1 MRDTLMHGFFRN
13 VPVIRFGKKRYRA
26 LFLSDL
32 HLGTRAAKTH
42 ALVEFLRTHDA
53 ETIYLVGDI
62 IDFWRLKR
70 GVIWPGGNDEI
81 LQILLERMHSGTRI
95 VYVPGNHDEAL
106 RAYCGMTFS
115 GIEITRDCV
124 HTTANGRKLFVL
136 HGDEFDVVVRYAK
149 WLRFLGDRSY
159 EFVLWCDGPLNW
171 ARRKLGFGHWSLSV
185 YVKTRVKAAAAFID
199 EFETALAAEAKRR
212 GYDGVVCGHIH
223 HPADRLIDGVRY
235 LNCGD
240 WTENCTAIAE
250 HADGQIEILR
260 WLHVDRESE
269 PAAVREPMLKAA

>member
-1 MRDTLMHGFFRN
+1 MHGFFRN
-13 VPVIRFGKKRYRA
+13 VPVIRFGEKRYRA

-32 HLGTRAAKTH
+32 HLGTRAAKTDG
-42 ALVEFLRTHDA
+42 LIEFLRNHDA
-53 ETIYLVGDI
+53 ETVYLVGDI

-81 LQILLERMHSGTRI
+81 LQLLLERMQSGTRI

-106 RAYCGMTFS
+106 RAYCGMSFS
-115 GIEITRDCV
+115 GIEIARDCV

-159 EFVLWCDGPLNW
+159 EFVLWCDGPLNFL
-171 ARRKLGFGHWSLSV
+171 RRKLGFGHWSLSV
-185 YVKTRVKAAAAFID
+185 YVKTRVKAAAAFIE
-199 EFETALAAEAKRR
+199 EFEVALAGEAKRR
-212 GYDGVVCGHIH
+212 GFDGVVCGHIH

-250 HADGQIEILR
+250 HADGRIEILHWR
-260 WLHVDRESE
+260 QGDRERE
-269 PAAVREPMLKAA
+269 PAKIPEPMLKAA

>member
-1 MRDTLMHGFFRN
+1 MHGFFRN
-13 VPVIRFGKKRYRA
+13 APVFRFGEKRLRA
-26 LFLSDL
+26 IFLSDL
-32 HLGTRAAKTH
+32 HLGTRAAKTE
-42 ALVEFLRTHDA
+42 ALIEFLKGHDA

-70 GVIWPGGNDEI
+70 GVIWPHGNDEI
-81 LQILLERMHSGTRI
+81 LQILMERMQSGSRI

-106 RAYCGMTFS
+106 RAYCGMSFG
-115 GIEITRDCV
+115 GIEITRDCI
-124 HTTANGRKLFVL
+124 HTTASGRKLLVL

-159 EFVLWCDGPLNW
+159 EFVLWCDGPLNSL
-171 ARRKLGFGHWSLSV
+171 RRRLGFGHWSLSV

-199 EFETALAAEAKRR
+199 EFEAALASEAKRR
-212 GYDGVVCGHIH
+212 GLDGIVCGHIH

-250 HADGQIEILR
+250 HMDGHIEILR
-260 WLHVDRESE
+260 WRE
-269 PAAVREPMLKAA
+269 PANKKATVAVGDRMLEAA